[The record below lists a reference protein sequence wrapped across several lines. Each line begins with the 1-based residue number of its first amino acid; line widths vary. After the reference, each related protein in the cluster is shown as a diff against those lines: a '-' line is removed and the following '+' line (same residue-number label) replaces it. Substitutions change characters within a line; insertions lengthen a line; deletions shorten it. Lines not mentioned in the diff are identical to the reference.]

1 MTTYTSLFFS
11 FFLSLTFIFAQA
23 QSGDISSAEE
33 LGFAL
38 EVKQLDEFI
47 ERFNYEEN
55 TMVLQ
60 YIKTHFPNQ
69 IPNRTELITTL
80 FNHKRTN
87 WNDAEVDAFVRQVAD
102 SCNPEYL
109 NFFGDGWFAE
119 LDCQVLYNGK
129 PEKVILIMKIQ
140 LLPNRSSKWVIQGV
154 RADFLNLPKE
164 EDQYRSLNPM
174 SHGTDFMGLGKALA
188 DINNIGNYVTSD
200 FKPDQMTIF
209 LSWIMDGRITFRQV
223 NHICYHFLQVEG
235 WVFQLER
242 FLRNTGNSGW
252 LINNLF
258 RIDPADKEKYMEEV
272 LASKSQN

>member
-1 MTTYTSLFFS
+1 MTTKIFALFYCL
-11 FFLSLTFIFAQA
+11 LSLTFTLVRAQP
-23 QSGDISSAEE
+23 GNISSAEE

-69 IPNRTELITTL
+69 VPSRPQLIETL
-80 FNHKRTN
+80 FNHNRTN
-87 WNDAEVDAFVRQVAD
+87 WNDADVGAFVRQVAD

-129 PEKVILIMKIQ
+129 PEKAILVMKIQ
-140 LLPNRSSKWVIQGV
+140 LLPNRSSKWVIHGV
-154 RADFLNLPKE
+154 KADFLNLPKE
-164 EDQYRSLNPM
+164 IDQQRSLNPM
-174 SHGTDFMGLGKALA
+174 SHGTDFMGLGKALS
-188 DINNIGNYVTSD
+188 DTGNIRNYVTAD
-200 FKPDQMTIF
+200 FKPDQMTLF
-209 LSWIMDGRITFRQV
+209 LSGIMEGTITFRQV

-252 LINNLF
+252 LINNLI
-258 RIDPADKEKYMEEV
+258 RVKENDKEKYMEEV
-272 LASKSQN
+272 LAIKS